1 MNIFRGGID
10 LVWRESGDKWF
21 IVENH
26 IHYVYFALQVRRVS
40 ATRGSVGTAT
50 RINAFFN
57 DLNKYLVV
65 PWWTLRG

>member
-1 MNIFRGGID
+1 MEFF
-10 LVWRESGDKWF
+10 WRESGEKWF
-21 IVENH
+21 KVKNQ
-26 IHYVYFALQVRRVS
+26 IHFVYFALQVRRVS

-50 RINAFFN
+50 RVNAFFS